1 MLRGKIAPILVFP
14 WTGRRHDDVIRLR
27 HTRGLGARFEIDAR
41 FVDTDPSCVPVE
53 ADATRLPT
61 AHFIAARPAEGWI
74 AALALVTVATEPAP
88 APEWLA
94 GHLARARASFAQWSP
109 EAAELLVPPE
119 AAELAAR
126 PAVHVRY
133 RLPGLAPEGGAAA
146 AGPVP
151 PSLVEHWTAL
161 VAERRWLLVMELT
174 VQPPGLWDSE
184 REALELI

>member
-1 MLRGKIAPILVFP
+1 MTSSGFATP
-14 WTGRRHDDVIRLR
+14 
-27 HTRGLGARFEIDAR
+27 RGLGARFEIDAR
-41 FVDTDPSCVPVE
+41 FVDTDPGCVPVE

-109 EAAELLVPPE
+109 EAAEL
-119 AAELAAR
+119 AAR

-174 VQPPGLWDSE
+174 VQPPGLWDAE
-184 REALELI
+184 REALELPFRTLALI